1 MRKFLIGAVLVV
13 VALLVAGFLL
23 LQRPPETY
31 ANLDETYTSPA
42 SKFMDMGGGVEAH
55 YRDEGNPNG
64 RTLLLVHGFS
74 ASLHTWEK
82 WVPILGGE
90 YRMVSVDLPGHGLT
104 RTPDGYAPTIEGFAD
119 YVEAFAGKLNLGK
132 VTIIGSSMGGG
143 TAWQLAL
150 RHPARVEAMVL
161 VGASGWPDPRIDD
174 AEEPAIFKMLRNPVM
189 GPILRRLDNTA
200 MVRQGLEASFVDKA
214 LVDDAMVAR
223 YVRMSRAP
231 GHGDVLLS
239 IMTGSA
245 ERTLATKDLLAKIKA
260 PTLILHGRQ
269 DNLVAVEGATK
280 FNDAIAGSRLI
291 IYDDVGHLPQEE
303 IADRSAADLRAF
315 MHAAFPETPAGAP
328 LAAAMAPA
336 PTP

>member
-1 MRKFLIGAVLVV
+1 MVKWILGLGVLV
-13 VALLVAGFLL
+13 VALLAAGFFL
-23 LQRPPETY
+23 LQRPGETY
-31 ANLDETYTSPA
+31 AALDADYASPA
-42 SKFMDMGGGVEAH
+42 SKFMDMGDGVSAH

-64 RTLLLVHGFS
+64 RTMLLVHGFS

-82 WVPILGGE
+82 WVGLLGGE

-104 RTPDGYAPTIEGFAD
+104 RTPENYAPTIEGFAD
-119 YVEAFAGKLNLGK
+119 FLDRFADKAGIQKA
-132 VTIIGSSMGGG
+132 VVVGSSMGGG
-143 TAWQLAL
+143 AAWQMAL
-150 RHPARVEAMVL
+150 RHPARVEALVL

-189 GPILRRLDNTA
+189 GPVLRRLDNTP
-200 MVRQGLEASFVDKA
+200 MVRQGLEASFVNKA

-231 GHGDVLLS
+231 NHGDVLLA

-245 ERTLATKDLLAKIKA
+245 ERTVATAEALAAIKA

-269 DNLVAVEGATK
+269 DNLVAVDGATK

-291 IYDDVGHLPQEE
+291 IYDEVGHLPQEE
-303 IADRSAADLRAF
+303 IPERSGEDLRAF
-315 MHAAFPETPAGAP
+315 LRAAFPEPAAGAP
-328 LAAAMAPA
+328 LNAAL
-336 PTP
+336 TP